1 MSQEYA
7 ELAQRHLQ
15 HDLTTSD
22 RQVLESAAK
31 KFGLYSTIGA
41 SVGLG
46 LGLFLSLRIRRA
58 GQVFYNAAKKAEKP
72 TAIQFAD
79 GHTGEPN
86 QILSGLFF
94 GLGGFFV
101 GGEIGLLVGSASASR
116 TVSADPTSRARI
128 ESAFRQ
134 FRIDVL
140 RKQADDLEKQ
150 SRPSLAL

>member
-86 QILSGLFF
+86 QVTALHSILIRPCLTVPFPDTTEFF
-94 GLGGFFV
+94 
-101 GGEIGLLVGSASASR
+101 
-116 TVSADPTSRARI
+116 
-128 ESAFRQ
+128 
-134 FRIDVL
+134 
-140 RKQADDLEKQ
+140 
-150 SRPSLAL
+150 RP